1 MITRTKILISSIVV
15 LTLATAVA
23 TPFVV
28 YLKILPKLVS
38 NPKII
43 NCAEKSVKKYVNI
56 DVEIKNP
63 YLKTSMTPEIFFG
76 LDGITASKDGK
87 KMLEVQKLDTAFSFK
102 DIFNKHIV
110 VEKVGLDYVFAD
122 VNKIMSSLPKQK
134 EEKKHESD
142 WDIDF
147 YDSVLSL
154 KKSLILYTLEPNVNV
169 KVQANNLNID
179 NTQKVKRYVHF
190 DIDTEVAKAGKM
202 LHFAIADKN
211 SVVIQNKR
219 LYVNDC
225 VLDINRSNVHIN
237 ATASRKEGF
246 NVDLS
251 SRKFGV
257 RDVTAI
263 VDSNIIINNGSEIL
277 SYFKDMDGNFDFDIN
292 LKKNDISGKVK
303 LNNLKL
309 QIVPVNNLPLTL
321 TGGEVL
327 LSKKDIKFKDFL
339 GYHGRQ
345 AVNKVKINGVI
356 KDYTNS
362 CDTDV
367 TIDTSLRNEFAKD
380 YLSKIVGFP
389 MQIVGKAGSR
399 ILVKSIFNKI
409 DVTVMSKI
417 AKGDDILVDGTSFSP
432 VAYDRAVKADMHFE
446 DNILNIKN
454 IDYYIAQVINKQS
467 KIKPVLSLSGNV
479 DCSRP
484 LPVVMD
490 FGFNV
495 PRPLPSEFLNLFV
508 GQKLFRGG
516 KFSGELRV
524 LNNGPYPVLKGHM
537 TAEKIMVPSQRF
549 LVEEGEL
556 STDPNGIYIN
566 SKGRF
571 RRSHYDLKGTFANAI
586 KYPIVVKDVDF
597 GMDSID
603 VERMMQAFNEQNTSA
618 IEKKEITN
626 VEYDDNDDTVVFDV
640 NNLIVEKCILRLK
653 EGKYKNIEFGNIVAN
668 LTLDKNN
675 VLKLESNKFDIAEG
689 ISTLKVNCDLKKHL
703 YAIRLGIKDVN
714 SSLMS
719 ESLLNLPREISG
731 KASGL
736 IELNTDESLKLNGSI
751 KFLVKDGVIQKIGLV
766 EYVLKFAA
774 LFRNPLVMISPS
786 TLSDMI
792 TIPDGKFEKITGDM
806 RLKNNVVEMMKIK
819 SYSPQL
825 SAFIVGRYNLE
836 NSDAILRI
844 YTKFSNKNKG
854 VAGFLRNISLNSL
867 ANRIPLSSRNDIQ
880 YYSSELEQ
888 LPAIEADEKDCQ
900 IFLTKVDGDVEHNN
914 FISSLKKIK

>member
-1 MITRTKILISSIVV
+1 
-15 LTLATAVA
+15 
-23 TPFVV
+23 
-28 YLKILPKLVS
+28 
-38 NPKII
+38 
-43 NCAEKSVKKYVNI
+43 
-56 DVEIKNP
+56 
-63 YLKTSMTPEIFFG
+63 
-76 LDGITASKDGK
+76 
-87 KMLEVQKLDTAFSFK
+87 
-102 DIFNKHIV
+102 
-110 VEKVGLDYVFAD
+110 
-122 VNKIMSSLPKQK
+122 
-134 EEKKHESD
+134 
-142 WDIDF
+142 
-147 YDSVLSL
+147 
-154 KKSLILYTLEPNVNV
+154 
-169 KVQANNLNID
+169 
-179 NTQKVKRYVHF
+179 
-190 DIDTEVAKAGKM
+190 
-202 LHFAIADKN
+202 
-211 SVVIQNKR
+211 
-219 LYVNDC
+219 
-225 VLDINRSNVHIN
+225 
-237 ATASRKEGF
+237 
-246 NVDLS
+246 
-251 SRKFGV
+251 
-257 RDVTAI
+257 
-263 VDSNIIINNGSEIL
+263 
-277 SYFKDMDGNFDFDIN
+277 
-292 LKKNDISGKVK
+292 
-303 LNNLKL
+303 
-309 QIVPVNNLPLTL
+309 
-321 TGGEVL
+321 
-327 LSKKDIKFKDFL
+327 
-339 GYHGRQ
+339 
-345 AVNKVKINGVI
+345 
-356 KDYTNS
+356 
-362 CDTDV
+362 
-367 TIDTSLRNEFAKD
+367 
-380 YLSKIVGFP
+380 
-389 MQIVGKAGSR
+389 
-399 ILVKSIFNKI
+399 
-409 DVTVMSKI
+409 
-417 AKGDDILVDGTSFSP
+417 
-432 VAYDRAVKADMHFE
+432 
-446 DNILNIKN
+446 
-454 IDYYIAQVINKQS
+454 
-467 KIKPVLSLSGNV
+467 
-479 DCSRP
+479 
-484 LPVVMD
+484 MD

-556 STDPNGIYIN
+556 STDPNGIYVN

-675 VLKLESNKFDIAEG
+675 VLKLESNRFDIAEG